1 MTLKEIY
8 LKAIKTGID
17 NDPRGRE
24 TVLKGLEVLEKEY
37 SDMKPAEK
45 DFFDTESLKNPYSD
59 SRILNGDSDADI
71 KNILVGIDIEVGE
84 VVLADSLKNKGKGID
99 LIMAHHPEGTA
110 YANLY
115 SVMHMQSDILNKQF
129 YLVWNLG
136 R

>member
-110 YANLY
+110 Y
-115 SVMHMQSDILNKQF
+115 
-129 YLVWNLG
+129 